1 MIEKDILFMRL
12 FFAIIYIL
20 LIILLEVCGIIAFKS
35 SKSIGRSVS
44 YFLMTLIIPISG
56 NLIIVLSHTQFLSTI
71 GQYLY
76 FIGMTLTAFSLFDFT
91 LAYCN
96 ISWRNHWK
104 KCYVIY
110 GILTLDIVQY
120 FFNPIFGH
128 AFGIEAITVDNAPYY
143 RIIPNL
149 GQQIHR
155 IIVYSAFSI
164 SIFIFIFKAIRVPR
178 IYAEKY
184 IVILVTLLLATGWQS
199 YYIFSRTP
207 IDRSMVAIAIC
218 GMLIFFFALF
228 FRPYR
233 LLDRMLANIAS
244 KIPESVFFFDAND
257 RCIWINRNAEK
268 LVELQSDNLDRVQ
281 HRLQAMFDDLGE
293 GEDNW
298 STKQQVGSGKNTRF
312 YSLERHFVTDSRSKK
327 IGSFLNIHDHTEDIL
342 NHQREM
348 YEATHDKLTGLFTKE
363 HLFNVIKHRIAIDKD
378 TSYSIAYFDI
388 KDFKMVNDIF
398 GNTAGDNVLVRV
410 ANWIKE
416 NSRDNWSYGRIGGD
430 AFGVCF
436 PTDTVRLAIVE
447 DKLSKFVISNGTID
461 QHILLHVGIYHVTD
475 TSIDVSIMFD
485 RAHLAQTSIKNEY
498 NMHIA
503 IYDDKMRDQV
513 LWGQKISAELE
524 AAIDQ
529 RQIVPYLQPIVDN
542 KGTIIGAEA
551 LVRWLHPKEGF
562 LPPFTFIPIFEK
574 NGMIADVDLYIW
586 RCACEILASW
596 TGEKEKLFISVN
608 ISPKDFYFMDVFAE
622 IDKLVNE
629 FKINP
634 NRLRIEITET
644 VMMTDAESR
653 MAMLKRFRENGYI
666 VEMDDFG
673 SGYSSLNQLKDM
685 PLDVLKIDMKF
696 LSKAEDNMKAETI
709 LRNVLR
715 LSSDLGL
722 FSLTEGV
729 ETEDQYNML
738 SQMGCNLFQGYY
750 FAKPMSVS
758 DYEKLCDAQS
768 LSKKSSPWT

>member
-1 MIEKDILFMRL
+1 MRL

-20 LIILLEVCGIIAFKS
+20 LIILLEVCGIIAHKS
-35 SKSIGRSVS
+35 SKSIGRAVS
-44 YFLMTLIIPISG
+44 YFLITLIVPIAG
-56 NLIIVLSHTQFLSTI
+56 NLIIVLSHNQFLSTI
-71 GQYLY
+71 GCYIY
-76 FIGMTLTAFSLFDFT
+76 FIGMTLMAFSLFDFT

-96 ISWRNHWK
+96 ISWRKHWR
-104 KCYVIY
+104 KCYAIY
-110 GILTLDIVQY
+110 MILTLDILQY
-120 FFNPIFGH
+120 FFNPFFGH
-128 AFGIEAITVDNAPYY
+128 AFGVEAIVVDDAPYY
-143 RIIPNL
+143 RIVPYI

-155 IIVYSAFSI
+155 LIVYSAFFI
-164 SIFIFIFKAIRVPR
+164 SSFIFFAKTIRVPR

-184 IVILVTLLLATGWQS
+184 IVILLTLILAGAWQS
-199 YYIFSRTP
+199 FYIFSRTP
-207 IDRSMVAIAIC
+207 IDRSMVALAVC

-268 LVELQSDNLDRVQ
+268 LINLQPDNLERVQ
-281 HRLQAMFDDLGE
+281 QRLQAMFDSLGE

-298 STKQQVGSGKNTRF
+298 TAKQQVGSGKNAQF
-312 YSLERHFVTDSRSKK
+312 YSLERHLVTDSRNKK
-327 IGSFLNIHDHTEDIL
+327 IGSFLNIHDHTEEVL
-342 NHQREM
+342 KHQREM

-363 HLFNVIKHRIAIDKD
+363 HLANVIKNRITNDKD
-378 TSYSIAYFDI
+378 TAYSIAYFDI

-398 GNTAGDNVLVRV
+398 GNAAGDRVLIRV

-416 NSRDNWSYGRIGGD
+416 NSRDNWTYGRIGGD

-562 LPPFTFIPIFEK
+562 LPPFTFIPTFEK

-608 ISPKDFYFMDVFAE
+608 ISPKDFYFMDVYAE
-622 IDKLVNE
+622 IDKLVKE

-653 MAMLKRFRENGYI
+653 MAILKRFRENGYI

-696 LSKAEDNMKAETI
+696 LSKADDNQKAETI

-738 SQMGCNLFQGYY
+738 NQMGCNLFQGYY
-750 FAKPMSVS
+750 FAKPMSVN
-758 DYEKLCDAQS
+758 DYEKLWNAQN
-768 LSKKSSPWT
+768 LSKKSTPWN

>member
-1 MIEKDILFMRL
+1 MRL
-12 FFAIIYIL
+12 IFAIIYSV
-20 LIILLEVCGIIAFKS
+20 LIILLVLCGMIS
-35 SKSIGRSVS
+35 RRSKRTVATSVS
-44 YFLMTLIIPISG
+44 YLEFSFIVPIVG
-56 NLIIVLSHTQFLSTI
+56 NLILVLSQNELLSTL
-71 GQYLY
+71 GSYTY
-76 FIGMTLTAFSLFDFT
+76 FIGMDLMAFSLFDFT
-91 LAYCN
+91 LSYCN
-96 ISWRNHWK
+96 IPWRAHRK

-110 GILTLDIVQY
+110 AILTLDIIQY
-120 FFNPIFGH
+120 FFNPFFGQ
-128 AFGIEAITVDNAPYY
+128 AFGMEAITVDGSPYY
-143 RIIPNL
+143 RLVPYF
-149 GQQIHR
+149 GQTCHR
-155 IIVYSAFSI
+155 IAVYFAFFTSLG
-164 SIFIFIFKAIRVPR
+164 IFLLKAIRVPR

-184 IVILVTLLLATGWQS
+184 YVILFTMIFAGFWQS

-207 IDRSMVAIAIC
+207 IDRSMVALAVC
-218 GMLIFFFALF
+218 ALLIFYFSLF
-228 FRPYR
+228 YRPFR

-447 DKLSKFVISNGTID
+447 DRLSKFVISNGTID

-498 NMHIA
+498 NTHIA

-562 LPPFTFIPIFEK
+562 LPPFTFIPTFEK
-574 NGMIADVDLYIW
+574 NGMIADVDKYIW

-750 FAKPMSVS
+750 FAKPMSVN
-758 DYEKLCDAQS
+758 DYEKLWSEQNE
-768 LSKKSSPWT
+768 SKKHSPWA